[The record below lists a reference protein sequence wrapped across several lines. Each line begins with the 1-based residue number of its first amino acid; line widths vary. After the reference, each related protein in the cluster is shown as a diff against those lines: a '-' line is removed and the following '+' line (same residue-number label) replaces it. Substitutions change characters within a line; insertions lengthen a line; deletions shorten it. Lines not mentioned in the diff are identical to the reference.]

1 MSDSDQS
8 SGGPPQFPAMSPAE
22 AEALIRAVLPTD
34 MAHRL
39 RSARLKNGRA
49 ILVAEAGDL
58 SVGARVD
65 LEASMKLAVTQLDDV
80 SEVHI
85 ALTAER
91 RRRRII
97 AVGSGKGG
105 VGKSTLTTNL
115 AVALAKTGR
124 KVGVIDGDI
133 YGPSQ
138 PKLLKTEGEKPLTQG
153 DKLVAIDSPHG
164 VKVLSMGHVVA
175 PGKALAWRGPMAG
188 KALGQLV
195 DAEWDDTDLLLIDMP
210 PGTGDVQLSMMAD
223 NKPDGAILVSTPQD
237 LALLDAARA
246 GQLFEQG
253 DVTIIGLIEN
263 MAGYECPKC
272 GHVSDPFGKG
282 GVEKFAEALEIPFL
296 GRIPLTIETR
306 LAGDKGAPPAAE
318 DGETGAPFHAI
329 AESLVRWLDTGSA

>member
-1 MSDSDQS
+1 MDN
-8 SGGPPQFPAMSPAE
+8 
-22 AEALIRAVLPTD
+22 AEALIRDSLP
-34 MAHRL
+34 AEFRQRV
-39 RSARLKNGRA
+39 RSAKLKDGRA
-49 ILVAEAGDL
+49 IVVAEAGDL
-58 SVGARVD
+58 APSARIE
-65 LEASMKLAVTQLDDV
+65 LEAAMKIAVTRIEGI

-85 ALTAER
+85 ALTADR

-115 AVALAKTGR
+115 AVALAQMGH

-138 PKLLKTEGEKPLTQG
+138 PKLLATEGKRPETQD
-153 DKLVAIDSPHG
+153 DKLVALDSPFD
-164 VKVLSMGHVVA
+164 VKVLSMGHLVA

-195 DAEWDDTDLLLIDMP
+195 DADWGDTDVLLIDLP
-210 PGTGDVQLSMMAD
+210 PGTGDVQISMMAD

-253 DVTIIGLIEN
+253 EVSIIGLIEN
-263 MAGYECPKC
+263 MSGYECPKC
-272 GHVSDPFGKG
+272 GHISDPFGQG
-282 GVEKFAEALEIPFL
+282 GVERFAAALEIPFL
-296 GRIPLTIETR
+296 GRVPLTIETR
-306 LAGDKGAPPAAE
+306 LAGDMGTPPAAE
-318 DGETGAPFHAI
+318 EGAVGDPFRAIADKLARWLETGAI
-329 AESLVRWLDTGSA
+329 

>member
-1 MSDSDQS
+1 MIRQS
-8 SGGPPQFPAMSPAE
+8 LAP
-22 AEALIRAVLPTD
+22 D

-39 RSARLKNGRA
+39 RSARLKDGRA

-58 SVGARVD
+58 TAGARVE
-65 LEASMKLAVTQLDDV
+65 LEAAMKLAVTRIEGV

-105 VGKSTLTTNL
+105 VGKSTLTTNI
-115 AVALAKTGR
+115 AVALARMGR

-138 PKLLKTEGEKPLTQG
+138 PKLLKTEGQRPLTQD

-188 KALGQLV
+188 KALAQLV
-195 DAEWDDTDLLLIDMP
+195 DAEWDDTDLLLIDLP

-263 MAGYECPKC
+263 MAGYQCPHC
-272 GHVSDPFGKG
+272 GEISDPFGQG
-282 GVEKFAEALEIPFL
+282 GVERFAEALEIPFL
-296 GRIPLTIETR
+296 GRVPLTIETR
-306 LAGDKGAPPAAE
+306 LAGDKGSPPAAE
-318 DGETGAPFHAI
+318 EGEAGEPFRTI
-329 AESLVRWLDTGSA
+329 AERLGRWLDTGTL

>member
-1 MSDSDQS
+1 MDN
-8 SGGPPQFPAMSPAE
+8 
-22 AEALIRAVLPTD
+22 AEALIRDSLPPEFGQ
-34 MAHRL
+34 RV
-39 RSARLKNGRA
+39 RSAKLKDGRA
-49 ILVAEAGDL
+49 IVVAEAGDL
-58 SVGARVD
+58 APSARIE
-65 LEASMKLAVTQLDDV
+65 LEAAMKLAVTRIEGV

-85 ALTAER
+85 ALTADR

-115 AVALAKTGR
+115 AVALAQMGH

-138 PKLLKTEGEKPLTQG
+138 PKLLATE
-153 DKLVAIDSPHG
+153 DKRPESQDDRLVALDSPFD
-164 VKVLSMGHVVA
+164 VKVLSMGHLVA

-195 DAEWDDTDLLLIDMP
+195 DADWGETDVLLIDLP
-210 PGTGDVQLSMMAD
+210 PGTGDVQISMMAD

-253 DVTIIGLIEN
+253 EVSIIGLIEN
-263 MAGYECPKC
+263 MSGYECPKC
-272 GHVSDPFGKG
+272 GHVSDPFG
-282 GVEKFAEALEIPFL
+282 
-296 GRIPLTIETR
+296 
-306 LAGDKGAPPAAE
+306 
-318 DGETGAPFHAI
+318 
-329 AESLVRWLDTGSA
+329 

>member
-1 MSDSDQS
+1 MDN
-8 SGGPPQFPAMSPAE
+8 
-22 AEALIRAVLPTD
+22 AEALIRDSLPPEFGQ
-34 MAHRL
+34 RV
-39 RSARLKNGRA
+39 RSAKLKDGRA
-49 ILVAEAGDL
+49 IVVAEAGDL
-58 SVGARVD
+58 APSARIE
-65 LEASMKLAVTQLDDV
+65 LEAAMKLAVTRIEGV

-85 ALTAER
+85 ALTADR

-115 AVALAKTGR
+115 AVALAQMGH

-138 PKLLKTEGEKPLTQG
+138 PKLLATE
-153 DKLVAIDSPHG
+153 DKRPESQDDRLVALDSPFD
-164 VKVLSMGHVVA
+164 VKVLSMGHLVA

-195 DAEWDDTDLLLIDMP
+195 DADWGETDVLLIDLP
-210 PGTGDVQLSMMAD
+210 PGTGDVQISMMAD

-253 DVTIIGLIEN
+253 EVSIIGLIEN
-263 MAGYECPKC
+263 MSGYECPKC
-272 GHVSDPFGKG
+272 GHVSDPFGQG
-282 GVEKFAEALEIPFL
+282 GVERFAAALEIPFL
-296 GRIPLTIETR
+296 GRVPLTIETR
-306 LAGDKGAPPAAE
+306 LAGDKGSPPAADE
-318 DGETGAPFHAI
+318 GALGDPFRAIAEKLARWLETGA
-329 AESLVRWLDTGSA
+329 V

>member
-1 MSDSDQS
+1 MSDTGTTPGNQ
-8 SGGPPQFPAMSPAE
+8 PMTPQE
-22 AEALIRAVLPTD
+22 AEALIRGVLPPD

-39 RSARLKNGRA
+39 RSARMNAGRA

-58 SVGARVD
+58 APSARIE
-65 LEASMKLAVTQLDDV
+65 LEAAMKLAVTRVEGV

-115 AVALAKTGR
+115 AVALARLGR

-138 PKLLKTEGEKPLTQG
+138 PKLLATDREKPLTQG

-164 VKVLSMGHVVA
+164 VKVLSMGHVIA

-195 DAEWDDTDLLLIDMP
+195 EAEWDDTDLLLIDLP
-210 PGTGDVQLSMMAD
+210 PGTGDVQLSMMSD
-223 NKPDGAILVSTPQD
+223 SKPDGAVLVSTPQD

-253 DVTIIGLIEN
+253 EVPIIGLIEN
-263 MAGYECPKC
+263 MAGYACPHC
-272 GHVSDPFGKG
+272 GEVSDPFGQG
-282 GVEKFAEALEIPFL
+282 GVERFAEALEIPFL
-296 GRIPLTIETR
+296 GRVPLTIETR
-306 LAGDKGAPPAAE
+306 LAGDKGRPPAAGDDE
-318 DGETGAPFHAI
+318 NAAPFHAL
-329 AESLVRWLDTGSA
+329 AKRLSNWLDTGAV